1 MAVSVKKVRDQLR
14 EVIDPEL
21 QVNIVDLGLIY
32 KIKVKKE
39 TRSAGSVQAGK
50 SKIYILMTLTT
61 PGCPLAGMFDALVK
75 NALGK
80 IPGLDPEKDMEINL
94 TFDPPWT
101 PKMMTEE
108 IRAELGF
115 E

>member
-1 MAVSVKKVRDQLR
+1 MAVSVKRVRDQLR

-39 TRSAGSVQAGK
+39 KEK

-75 NALGK
+75 NELGK
-80 IPGLDPEKDMEINL
+80 IPGLDSEKDVEINL

-101 PKMMTEE
+101 QEMMTEE
-108 IRAELGF
+108 VRAELGF